1 MMKVFQG
8 NIKRDTIKMVVK
20 RHIPDSSVVAPSG
33 DTIVFIAEVE
43 TPASDLALSVL
54 ESITSL
60 DSSLVANDTM
70 TSLVEVSSNVITPPV
85 HKDAKYYSD
94 MIKLIHSDHEAPS
107 MITEA
112 KVQPPF
118 YKYDSQSKDAMFIL
132 MVALTTIFVY
142 KRCIG
147 IIAMIKEIRKVSQN
161 HFFA

>member
-8 NIKRDTIKMVVK
+8 NIKRDTIKMVMK
-20 RHIPDSSVVAPSG
+20 RHIPDSSVVSPSG

-60 DSSLVANDTM
+60 DSSLVTNDVTP
-70 TSLVEVSSNVITPPV
+70 SLVEISSNAVAPPI
-85 HKDAKYYSD
+85 HKGAKYYSD

-107 MITEA
+107 MVIEA

-118 YKYDSQSKDAMFIL
+118 YKYDSQSQDAMLIL

-142 KRCIG
+142 NRCIG
-147 IIAMIKEIRKVSQN
+147 IIAMIKEIRKVSQSR
-161 HFFA
+161 FFA